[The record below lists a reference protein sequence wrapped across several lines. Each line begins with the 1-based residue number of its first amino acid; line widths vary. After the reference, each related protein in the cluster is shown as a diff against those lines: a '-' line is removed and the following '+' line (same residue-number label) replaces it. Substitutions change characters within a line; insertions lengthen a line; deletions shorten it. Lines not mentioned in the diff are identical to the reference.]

1 MGSLRTLVIC
11 MNNTEMMEEEQ
22 VFESIFT
29 GMRKLRVLRVEHFR
43 AGMENKLSFPK
54 SIDKLKHL
62 RYFGF
67 PTGCHFQQIFPTT
80 ITKLYHL
87 QVLDFGSCGEI
98 VFSSEEDLS
107 KLVNLRHL
115 ISPQVLSIQNFDR
128 LYSLQT
134 IPTVEVQGKVGYG
147 IHQLKH
153 LNNLR
158 GKLHIRGLEYVE
170 GKEAAVEA
178 NLAAKERLKELVLDW
193 CHLFKRCPVDVQEE
207 VLEGL
212 CPPTELEILEVSDY
226 KGSRY
231 PSWLMGQQNGPKL
244 LCKVKLARSS
254 LLRHIPECFTHL
266 RSLRLYMCSW
276 DSLPDN
282 TERLASL
289 EELILESCNG
299 ISLLPV
305 LPQSLET
312 FLVAFCNPEFMNSCR
327 TIDHPN
333 WQRIK
338 HIKNK
343 LM

>member
-1 MGSLRTLVIC
+1 

-134 IPTVEVQGKVGYG
+134 IPTVEV
-147 IHQLKH
+147 
-153 LNNLR
+153 
-158 GKLHIRGLEYVE
+158 
-170 GKEAAVEA
+170 
-178 NLAAKERLKELVLDW
+178 
-193 CHLFKRCPVDVQEE
+193 
-207 VLEGL
+207 
-212 CPPTELEILEVSDY
+212 
-226 KGSRY
+226 
-231 PSWLMGQQNGPKL
+231 
-244 LCKVKLARSS
+244 
-254 LLRHIPECFTHL
+254 
-266 RSLRLYMCSW
+266 
-276 DSLPDN
+276 
-282 TERLASL
+282 
-289 EELILESCNG
+289 
-299 ISLLPV
+299 
-305 LPQSLET
+305 
-312 FLVAFCNPEFMNSCR
+312 
-327 TIDHPN
+327 
-333 WQRIK
+333 
-338 HIKNK
+338 
-343 LM
+343 